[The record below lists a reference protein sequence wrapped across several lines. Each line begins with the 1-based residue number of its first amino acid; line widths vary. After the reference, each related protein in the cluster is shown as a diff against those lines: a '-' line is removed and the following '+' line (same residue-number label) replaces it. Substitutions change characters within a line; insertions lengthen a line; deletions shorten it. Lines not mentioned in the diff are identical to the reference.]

1 MKALWTQIILITAV
15 WSFAFWSLKMSDKI
29 FKYLFGLFNFLQV
42 RARSIILET
51 KFSVLSYFTYAST
64 YSVFVDTSCVSANI
78 LCFPLI
84 CNFSKILFY
93 CNKKVKLQKN
103 NVNTL

>member
-42 RARSIILET
+42 RGRFIVFKT
-51 KFSVLSYFTYAST
+51 KHSVLSYLAYAST
-64 YSVFVDTSCVSANI
+64 FPVFVDTSH
-78 LCFPLI
+78 
-84 CNFSKILFY
+84 
-93 CNKKVKLQKN
+93 
-103 NVNTL
+103 